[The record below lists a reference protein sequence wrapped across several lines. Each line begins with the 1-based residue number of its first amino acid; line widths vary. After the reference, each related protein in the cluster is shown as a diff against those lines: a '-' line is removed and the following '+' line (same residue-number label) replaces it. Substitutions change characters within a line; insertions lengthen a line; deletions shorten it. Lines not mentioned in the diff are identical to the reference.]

1 MSKVMRSAKPA
12 AAPIA
17 WAPTTPV
24 EGPERMVRTGMSA
37 AVEKPMTPPLD
48 CVRCGVA
55 VMPSASS
62 RGLRRRM

>member
-1 MSKVMRSAKPA
+1 MSKVMRSSKPA
-12 AAPIA
+12 NRPIA

-24 EGPERMVRTGMSA
+24 DGPERMVRTGISA
-37 AVEKPMTPPLD
+37 AVAKPMTPPLD

-62 RGLRRRM
+62 RGLSRRM